1 VNWLSTRYDEFFKH
15 GRCSAMTE
23 VKAIKLDVDTI
34 NEVLKRLDQEIAKY
48 PSWSREG
55 IALWKF
61 KEILSK

>member
-1 VNWLSTRYDEFFKH
+1 
-15 GRCSAMTE
+15 MTE
-23 VKAIKLDVDTI
+23 VKAIKLDVDTM
-34 NEVLKRLDQEIAKY
+34 NDVLKRLDQEIAKY